1 MIDPIYDPASYGLD
15 AEAVAAINAR
25 VKAKV
30 REFYASGR
38 NTAEDGLKI
47 REELLREDPEYR
59 RVFYA
64 VEAAR
69 EERAR
74 MLAEAEAPIVRDLRA
89 AGFRVDSVWDVVNS
103 SEPYFEALPVL
114 MDHLERGGYPDRVM
128 ESLGR
133 ALAVKPSVVYWDRLK
148 ARYLDPRGSG
158 EEEGAAIALAAA
170 ATKRQLP
177 DLIGF
182 VEDEQRGDVRIYFL
196 RPIKRLGGEEGL
208 QLLERLRDDPVLGRE
223 ATALLRKRRR

>member
-1 MIDPIYDPASYGLD
+1 MIDSIYDPASYGFD
-15 AEAVAAINAR
+15 AEAVAAVEAR
-25 VKAKV
+25 IKAKIQARLVNGYISAEDAAKV
-30 REFYASGR
+30 RE
-38 NTAEDGLKI
+38 
-47 REELLREDPEYR
+47 ELFRDPEYR
-59 RVFYA
+59 RMFDA

-89 AGFRVDSVWDVVNS
+89 AGFRVDSVWDLGNTG
-103 SEPYFEALPVL
+103 EPYREALPVL

-128 ESLGR
+128 ESLGQM
-133 ALAVKPSVVYWDRLK
+133 LAVKPSVVYWDRLK

>member
-1 MIDPIYDPASYGLD
+1 MIDSIYDPASYGFD
-15 AEAVAAINAR
+15 ADAVAAVEAR
-25 VKAKV
+25 IKAKIQARLV
-30 REFYASGR
+30 NGYIS
-38 NTAEDGLKI
+38 AEDAAKI
-47 REELLREDPEYR
+47 REELFRDPEYR
-59 RVFYA
+59 RMFDA

>member
-1 MIDPIYDPASYGLD
+1 MIDPIYDPASYGFD
-15 AEAVAAINAR
+15 PEAVAAMRAR
-25 VKAKV
+25 IQALVQERLV
-30 REFYASGR
+30 DGYISP
-38 NTAEDGLKI
+38 EDDEKI
-47 REELLREDPEYR
+47 REELFRDPEYR
-59 RVFYA
+59 RMFDA

-89 AGFRVDSVWDVVNS
+89 AGFRVDSVWDLGNTG
-103 SEPYFEALPVL
+103 EPYREALPVL

>member
-1 MIDPIYDPASYGLD
+1 MIDSIYDPASYGFD
-15 AEAVAAINAR
+15 ADAVAAVEAR
-25 VKAKV
+25 IKAKIQARLV
-30 REFYASGR
+30 NGYIS
-38 NTAEDGLKI
+38 AEDAAKI
-47 REELLREDPEYR
+47 REELFRDPEYR
-59 RVFYA
+59 RMFDA

-170 ATKRQLP
+170 ATKRQLL

>member
-1 MIDPIYDPASYGLD
+1 MIDPIYDPASYGFD
-15 AEAVAAINAR
+15 PEAVAAMRAR
-25 VKAKV
+25 IQALVQERLV
-30 REFYASGR
+30 DGYISP
-38 NTAEDGLKI
+38 EDDEKI
-47 REELLREDPEYR
+47 REELFRDPEYR
-59 RVFYA
+59 RMFDA

-89 AGFRVDSVWDVVNS
+89 AGFRVDSVWDLGNTG
-103 SEPYFEALPVL
+103 EPYREALPVL

-128 ESLGR
+128 ESLGQM
-133 ALAVKPSVVYWDRLK
+133 LAVKPSVVYWDRLK

>member
-1 MIDPIYDPASYGLD
+1 MIDPIYDPASYGFD
-15 AEAVAAINAR
+15 PEAVAAMRAR
-25 VKAKV
+25 IQALVQERLV
-30 REFYASGR
+30 DGYISP
-38 NTAEDGLKI
+38 EDDEKI
-47 REELLREDPEYR
+47 REELFRDPEYR
-59 RVFYA
+59 RMFDA

-74 MLAEAEAPIVRDLRA
+74 ILAEAEAPIVRDLRA
-89 AGFRVDSVWDVVNS
+89 AGFRVDSVWDLGNTG
-103 SEPYFEALPVL
+103 EPYREALPVL

-128 ESLGR
+128 ESLGQM
-133 ALAVKPSVVYWDRLK
+133 LAVKPSVVYWDRLK

>member
-1 MIDPIYDPASYGLD
+1 MIDSIYDPASYGFD
-15 AEAVAAINAR
+15 AEAVAAVEAR
-25 VKAKV
+25 IKAKIQARLVNGYISAEDAAKV
-30 REFYASGR
+30 RE
-38 NTAEDGLKI
+38 
-47 REELLREDPEYR
+47 ELFRDPEYR
-59 RVFYA
+59 RMFDA